1 MKYQMEE
8 PWALY
13 FLHVLTNYLLTD
25 EAQQAGWA
33 FCHSKDDM
41 VEDSRTSRRRSWRN
55 WSGALY
61 LAWDDVPRDPHRDG
75 TCVWKPRSFEEGTKN
90 RSACLWLRRRSAS
103 TQ

>member
-13 FLHVLTNYLLTD
+13 FLNGLTNYLLTD

-41 VEDSRTSRRRSWRN
+41 VEGFEDFKAEVMEELERCF
-55 WSGALY
+55 Y
-61 LAWDDVPRDPHRDG
+61 LAWDDALEIRHRDG
-75 TCVWKPRSFEEGTKN
+75 TCVWKPRSFEEGNKK
-90 RSACLWLRRRSAS
+90 
-103 TQ
+103 